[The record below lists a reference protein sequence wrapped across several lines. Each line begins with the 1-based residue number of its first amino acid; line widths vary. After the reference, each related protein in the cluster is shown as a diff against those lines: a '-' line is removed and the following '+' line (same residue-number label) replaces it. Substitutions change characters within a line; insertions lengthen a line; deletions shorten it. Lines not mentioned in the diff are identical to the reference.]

1 MFDSKLLFLII
12 VKFSII
18 NCIDE
23 DIKIHRNSGMSV
35 QMEHHV
41 IAQALTLTENEI
53 DMNIVSKKISDEM
66 NHKFGKNWIVFAGVN
81 TSFSGIDTELN
92 KNPFIWFSL
101 KYLNFI
107 VFKEEQQ
114 NLIANPITE
123 ARKSDAKIVIIK
135 DEMIEKMKNM
145 ALVIV
150 KQAINNFN
158 NTEAIA
164 EHVIK
169 ELDKTYGNSW
179 FCFIGY
185 SENGNKLLKNAV
197 NSTLLSFKIESSI
210 ITIFQIKGENMNS
223 NNQVKKFYS

>member
-1 MFDSKLLFLII
+1 
-12 VKFSII
+12 
-18 NCIDE
+18 
-23 DIKIHRNSGMSV
+23 
-35 QMEHHV
+35 
-41 IAQALTLTENEI
+41 
-53 DMNIVSKKISDEM
+53 MNY
-66 NHKFGKNWIVFAGVN
+66 KFGENWIVFAGVS

-101 KYLNFI
+101 KDLNFI

-114 NLIANPITE
+114 NLITDVITV
-123 ARKSDAKIVIIK
+123 ARKSNAKIVVK

-164 EHVIK
+164 KHVIE

-179 FCFIGY
+179 FCFIGN

-197 NSTLLSFKIESSI
+197 NSTLLSFKIESLI
-210 ITIFQIKGENMNS
+210 ITIFQIKDENMNS
-223 NNQVKKFYS
+223 NNQVKKNLFLRKIP